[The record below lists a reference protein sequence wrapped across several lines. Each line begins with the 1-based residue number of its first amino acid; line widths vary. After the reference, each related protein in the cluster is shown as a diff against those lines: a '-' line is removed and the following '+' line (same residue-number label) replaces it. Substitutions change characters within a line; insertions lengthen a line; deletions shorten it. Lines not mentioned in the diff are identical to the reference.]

1 MLVPKGEDKP
11 RKDVACEV
19 NNMSSTKRTEQLKK
33 MPLIQTKI
41 RRLKDSNLILHQTII
56 SDLRPIEY
64 YEAVVDRNNTDME
77 TSVDNVMDA
86 TRLN

>member
-1 MLVPKGEDKP
+1 MDL
-11 RKDVACEV
+11 
-19 NNMSSTKRTEQLKK
+19 TKKKVEQLKK

-64 YEAVVDRNNTDME
+64 YEAVVDKNNNKME
-77 TSVDNVMDA
+77 TRVENLVEEVII
-86 TRLN
+86 